1 MNQLDAFR
9 AAKDRFFTEH
19 PQSPL
24 TDEQRERFAGLHY
37 FPERPELRLVLPVEP
52 LVEVAP
58 IVMQTSTGDSR
69 SYRRLG
75 RLRFNVDDH
84 EMALTLF
91 ADEAGGLF
99 LPFADALAGSE
110 TYGARRYLEPEQ
122 LADGRV
128 LIDFNLAYNPSC
140 AYNEDWS
147 CPITPP
153 ENRLLIAIRAG
164 ERLFHDPVAA

>member
-1 MNQLDAFR
+1 MSQLDAFR

-37 FPERPELRLVLPVEP
+37 FPERPELRLALPVEP
-52 LVEVAP
+52 LAEAAP

-75 RLRFNVDDH
+75 LLRFTIDGRETV
-84 EMALTLF
+84 LTLF
-91 ADEAGGLF
+91 ADDAGGLF
-99 LPFADALAGSE
+99 LPFVDALAGSE
-110 TYGARRYLEPEQ
+110 TYGAGRYLEPQ
-122 LADGRV
+122 PLADDRV
-128 LIDFNLAYNPSC
+128 LVDFNLAYNPSC
-140 AYNEDWS
+140 AYNDDWS

-153 ENRLLIAIRAG
+153 ENRLKVAIRAG

>member
-1 MNQLDAFR
+1 MSQLAAFR

-37 FPERPELRLVLPVEP
+37 FPERPELRLALPIEP
-52 LVEVAP
+52 FAQAATIAL
-58 IVMQTSTGDSR
+58 QTSTVDTR
-69 SYRRLG
+69 AYRRLG
-75 RLRFNVDDH
+75 LLRFTMDDQ
-84 EMALTLF
+84 EVALTLF

-110 TYGARRYLEPEQ
+110 TYGAGRYLEPEQ

-128 LIDFNLAYNPSC
+128 LIDFNLAYNPYC
-140 AYNEDWS
+140 AYNDAWS

-153 ENRLLIAIRAG
+153 ENRLKVAIRAG
-164 ERLFHDPVAA
+164 ERLFHDLVAA